1 MQIQFK
7 QAEIVAALKQ
17 YIIAQGININGKTVE
32 IAFSAT
38 RGAAGIV
45 ADVNIE
51 EVSIPGFTDAEV
63 EEAVKASEPAAP
75 ALSVVKSAPVAAVAK
90 AAIATEAVA
99 EPKAEAQAEEDEQL
113 VDAAAPKTTSLFN

>member
-75 ALSVVKSAPVAAVAK
+75 ALSVVKPAAVAK

-99 EPKAEAQAEEDEQL
+99 EPKAEVAEQPG
-113 VDAAAPKTTSLFN
+113 DAAAPKTTSLFN

>member
-17 YIIAQGININGKTVE
+17 YIASQGINTAGKSVE

-45 ADVNIE
+45 ADVTIE
-51 EVSIPGFTDAEV
+51 DAAIPGFSDSVGDDAG
-63 EEAVKASEPAAP
+63 KP
-75 ALSVVKSAPVAAVAK
+75 ALSVVPAAAK
-90 AAIATEAVA
+90 DATEETKTEAAEGA
-99 EPKAEAQAEEDEQL
+99 EPKA
-113 VDAAAPKTTSLFN
+113 VPAAGSLFGGN